1 MRPRGGEM
9 IEKLIEWIEWFAL
22 EGPAPAA
29 LLGLVVALS
38 IIAAFKYNRYFA
50 TRDVGHLRG
59 CIGTLVVEAVI
70 FAVEV
75 GICLLRAGLI

>member
-1 MRPRGGEM
+1 M

-50 TRDVGHLRG
+50 TRDAGHLRG
-59 CIGTLVVEAVI
+59 CIGTMVVEAVI

-75 GICLLRAGLI
+75 GISLLRAGLI

>member
-1 MRPRGGEM
+1 M
-9 IEKLIEWIEWFAL
+9 IEKLCEWIEWFAL

-38 IIAAFKYNRYFA
+38 IIAAFKYNRYIA
-50 TRDVGHLRG
+50 TREVGYLLG
-59 CIGTLVVEAVI
+59 CIGTLVVEAVM

-75 GICLLRAGLI
+75 GIFLLRAGLI